1 MILNETVSIF
11 KFTQD
16 KRDLAYVNK
25 IETPASRK
33 TSFVK
38 VKESHP
44 SLEATTDTTPYC
56 IICNKPKTH
65 SK

>member
-1 MILNETVSIF
+1 MILNETVSIG

-44 SLEATTDTTPYC
+44 SL
-56 IICNKPKTH
+56 
-65 SK
+65 